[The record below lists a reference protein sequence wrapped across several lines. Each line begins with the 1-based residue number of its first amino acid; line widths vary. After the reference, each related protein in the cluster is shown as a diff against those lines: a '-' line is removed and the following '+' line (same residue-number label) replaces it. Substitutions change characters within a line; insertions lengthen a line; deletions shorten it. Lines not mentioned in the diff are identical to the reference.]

1 MYVDPS
7 SSKSNLSAIKL
18 LRTSGLENRHHRN
31 ALAASVIAMPSIR
44 YYNQTAPLWD
54 SHESR
59 RLDHPFFDAYNPD
72 SRQGARNQEET
83 PQDSSSQ
90 SQTSEEGIPAETH
103 IPPHPPVFPT
113 PCFCPLGPLG
123 PPPPPPPQANFS
135 HGRPCPP
142 GVAFRPGPSGPPT
155 TFSYLPGHAPPP
167 GPPPS
172 RGFPFGPG
180 DSLFHNHPRGPHHR
194 GGPNK
199 FRRGGRCDSGS
210 GACGD
215 APPPSSGGCPTMDG
229 RSFDM
234 SKLREFFATQ
244 IGLDKN
250 APSTSSSNTNNKESG
265 PPADVF
271 DTEDAFIVHVSLP
284 GAKKS
289 DIGVNW
295 DAGKSELKVSGVIH
309 RLGDEELIKTLAL
322 DERVF
327 GAFER
332 KVRLGSR
339 ATPAQVDIDA
349 IAARMEDGVLI
360 VTIQKLDREY
370 VHVWKVDIE

>member
-1 MYVDPS
+1 
-7 SSKSNLSAIKL
+7 
-18 LRTSGLENRHHRN
+18 
-31 ALAASVIAMPSIR
+31 
-44 YYNQTAPLWD
+44 
-54 SHESR
+54 
-59 RLDHPFFDAYNPD
+59 
-72 SRQGARNQEET
+72 
-83 PQDSSSQ
+83 
-90 SQTSEEGIPAETH
+90 
-103 IPPHPPVFPT
+103 
-113 PCFCPLGPLG
+113 
-123 PPPPPPPQANFS
+123 
-135 HGRPCPP
+135 
-142 GVAFRPGPSGPPT
+142 
-155 TFSYLPGHAPPP
+155 
-167 GPPPS
+167 
-172 RGFPFGPG
+172 
-180 DSLFHNHPRGPHHR
+180 
-194 GGPNK
+194 
-199 FRRGGRCDSGS
+199 
-210 GACGD
+210 
-215 APPPSSGGCPTMDG
+215 
-229 RSFDM
+229 M